1 MTNFEKIKQEL
12 TVETYIAMLR
22 RMCEPCDCCKEYH
35 KEVYD
40 NCKPLG
46 SCEEETRRWL
56 NAEVNE

>member
-12 TVETYIAMLR
+12 TIESYISMLSKT
-22 RMCEPCDCCKEYH
+22 CEPCEMCKEYH

-40 NCKPLG
+40 SCKPFCN
-46 SCEEETRRWL
+46 CEEETRSWL